1 MYRMMCAAA
10 LALAGT
16 TAAPHSGTAPF
27 VLDGNRM
34 YAELAFVR
42 PDGSEHRALAFV
54 DMGSPAVALRESLF
68 KDLKLDQGQ
77 PLVFTIGGF
86 RIQVPAADVVSEPRA
101 PSSLGVEL
109 KVEGILPARV
119 LKNYQVVIDYRQ
131 RMLTVARPQ
140 TVSLRGIAVP
150 FRMNETTGLLSIEA
164 SIDGTSYPITIDNGS
179 AYTWVRQNVGRTWLA
194 AHPEWERG
202 VGAVGPSNMMMS
214 GTQIETAGT
223 LLRIPRVMAGPLVLS
238 EVGALAVG
246 PGTIENLDL
255 FDWYSQKNAG
265 SVDGWIGGNV
275 LKAYRITIDYPKRV
289 MYWQKQG
296 DPDMRDLDQV
306 GLTLASDGG
315 EFLVAAVALKNGR
328 PTVEG
333 VLPGDRLMRI
343 DTLDTAG
350 ATWGAIYG
358 ALHGRPGEG
367 RVLMIERDGRRLSV
381 PAIVIAF

>member
-1 MYRMMCAAA
+1 MYRLMCAAV
-10 LALAGT
+10 LAFAGA

-27 VLDGNRM
+27 VFDGNRM

-42 PDGSEHRALAFV
+42 PDGSAHRALAFV

-68 KDLKLDQGQ
+68 KDLRLDQGQ
-77 PLVFTIGGF
+77 PLAFTIGGF
-86 RIQVPAADVVSEPRA
+86 RIQVPAADVVREPRA
-101 PSSLGVEL
+101 PSSLGGEL
-109 KVEGILPARV
+109 SVEGILPARV
-119 LKNYQVVIDYRQ
+119 LKDYQVVIDYR
-131 RMLTVARPQ
+131 RRTLTVARPQ
-140 TVSLRGIAVP
+140 TLSLRGIAVP
-150 FRMNETTGLLSIEA
+150 FRMNEITGLLSIDA
-164 SIDGTSYPITIDNGS
+164 SIDGSSYPMTIDNGS

-194 AHPEWERG
+194 AHPGWERG

-223 LLRIPRVMAGPLVLS
+223 LLRIPRVMAGPLVLP
-238 EVGALAVG
+238 EVGAMAVG

-255 FDWYSQKNAG
+255 FDWYSRKNAG
-265 SVDGWIGGNV
+265 PVVGWIGGNV

-296 DPDMRDLDQV
+296 DPDTHDLDQV
-306 GLTLASDGG
+306 GLTLASDRG

-343 DTLDTAG
+343 DTLDTVG
-350 ATWGAIYG
+350 ATWGAIYA

-367 RVLMIERDGRRLSV
+367 RALTIERKGRRLSV
-381 PAIVIAF
+381 PAIVTAF